1 MLPLCYA
8 ARKLSKM
15 AKTTEPRKPDTG
27 AADPFPIPVGS
38 KDTARI
44 QLRAYV
50 RGYLYITE
58 HNNYG
63 DVQWETPIE
72 PGVRTTRIGIGTE
85 TGKVARETHF
95 VVLFATGKC
104 RVAFVPDGED
114 IANAESHAFPVAP
127 EVEVPRIIHMNTPMT
142 VVTFPDY

>member
-1 MLPLCYA
+1 
-8 ARKLSKM
+8 M

-27 AADPFPIPVGS
+27 AVVPVTPPRES
-38 KDTARI
+38 TEWARI
-44 QLRAYV
+44 HLRAYV

-85 TGKVARETHF
+85 MGKVARETHF

>member
-15 AKTTEPRKPDTG
+15 AKTTEPRESDTG
-27 AADPFPIPVGS
+27 AVVPVTPPRES
-38 KDTARI
+38 TEWARI
-44 QLRAYV
+44 HLRAYV

-58 HNNYG
+58 YNNYG

-72 PGVRTTRIGIGTE
+72 SATRTKRIGIGTE
-85 TGKVARETHF
+85 TGKIARETHY

-127 EVEVPRIIHMNTPMT
+127 EVEVPRLIPMNTPMT
-142 VVTFPDY
+142 VVAFPDY